1 VIRNSFFSVVGDGQS
16 SAFATALEMNC
27 FPSFLVVLQ
36 LLSIINVYSLQQ
48 ANTVNKNRGSCSTFR
63 STLIPKRSF
72 QHFSSADDSTFGPA
86 CVIVAGLPEIYLESV
101 DDIFSAALGI
111 LPPVVIV
118 SSEDFSSKLKL
129 KKLLDERDSRD
140 HSLTG
145 KLCQLP
151 SPVIIFAGCDRSA
164 IRLSIRSYKTWNPPQ
179 SGPFPKT
186 AFAVVVENALDKTI
200 KDLCEEILGDFRAE
214 QEFKAKAS

>member
-1 VIRNSFFSVVGDGQS
+1 MSYF
-16 SAFATALEMNC
+16 L
-27 FPSFLVVLQ
+27 SFLVVLQ
-36 LLSIINVYSLQQ
+36 LLSIINVNCLRQAHIANNNRASCSIFRSPLASTRSLQLFS
-48 ANTVNKNRGSCSTFR
+48 NT
-63 STLIPKRSF
+63 
-72 QHFSSADDSTFGPA
+72 DDNTFGPA
-86 CVIVAGLPEIYLESV
+86 CVIVAGLPEMYLETV

-118 SSEDFSSKLKL
+118 SSEDFSSKSKL

-140 HSLTG
+140 HSLSG

-151 SPVIIFAGCDRSA
+151 SPVIIFAGCNRSA
-164 IRLSIRSYKTWNPPQ
+164 IRLSIQSYKSWNPPG

-186 AFAVVVENALDKTI
+186 AFAVVVENALNKTI
-200 KDLCEEILGDFRAE
+200 KDLCEEILRDFKAE

>member
-1 VIRNSFFSVVGDGQS
+1 
-16 SAFATALEMNC
+16 
-27 FPSFLVVLQ
+27 
-36 LLSIINVYSLQQ
+36 
-48 ANTVNKNRGSCSTFR
+48 
-63 STLIPKRSF
+63 LIPKRSF

-164 IRLSIRSYKTWNPPQ
+164 IRLSIRSYKTWDPPQ

>member
-1 VIRNSFFSVVGDGQS
+1 
-16 SAFATALEMNC
+16 MNC
-27 FPSFLVVLQ
+27 LLAFFVVLQ
-36 LLSIINVYSLQQ
+36 ILSIIDVYSLRQ
-48 ANTVNKNRGSCSTFR
+48 ANTVNKNRVSCSTFR
-63 STLIPKRSF
+63 HTLIRKKPF
-72 QHFSSADDSTFGPA
+72 QLFSSADDKTFGPA
-86 CVIVAGLPEIYLESV
+86 CVIIAGLPEMYLESV

-118 SSEDFSSKLKL
+118 SGEDFSSKLKL

-164 IRLSIRSYKTWNPPQ
+164 VRLSIQSYKSWNPPK

-186 AFAVVVENALDKTI
+186 AFAVVVENALNKTL